1 LTSGKAYGGLNLPD
15 LKLYY
20 WAAQF
25 RGTVYPGAANGIL
38 IMMRYMYDSCRPC
51 LKSCS
56 GFWSPSLLVFAQLS
70 FKTPARRPAARLR
83 SGSDLHSPAAQ
94 CCAEDLHTCLST
106 LQPHYLDR
114 REDFSMDGHYQAA
127 ALAHLPNVGPSS
139 VVKTRP
145 LPGVPVTA
153 PVSPT

>member
-1 LTSGKAYGGLNLPD
+1 MG
-15 LKLYY
+15 
-20 WAAQF
+20 
-25 RGTVYPGAANGIL
+25 
-38 IMMRYMYDSCRPC
+38 RPC
-51 LKSCS
+51 LKCCS

-70 FKTPARRPAARLR
+70 FKTPARRPAASLR

-94 CCAEDLHTCLST
+94 GCAEDLHTCLST

-114 REDFSMDGHYQAA
+114 EEDFSLDGHSQAA
-127 ALAHLPNVGPSS
+127 ALAHLPTVGPSS

-153 PVSPT
+153 PVSPTQASQTNHPIRTPITFSSCPLVKIQISPLILPGLKPAVCDLQQTV